1 MSSLVDDVVLHNVL
15 ELEGDVLH
23 GNFGECEEVNEIDV
37 TAGDYGWCINCRNAA
52 VMLSDMHDPVCS

>member
-1 MSSLVDDVVLHNVL
+1 MLHNVL

-23 GNFGECEEVNEIDV
+23 GNFGECKEVNEIEV
-37 TAGDYGWCINCRNAA
+37 PSGDYGWCINCRNAA